1 LENLQLLTL
10 EVIERNKLELSLEQI
25 TLQAYS
31 NAPKT
36 MQPRFVEDND
46 FFSVKENCFEMK

>member
-1 LENLQLLTL
+1 LTL